1 MTVYSSAINIILIS
15 MFSSLIYI
23 NHVCFSVWEGI
34 LLVVGGGGRRVPPSI
49 SSTEECTDFLPVISI
64 FSFTN
69 PGSTLH

>member
-1 MTVYSSAINIILIS
+1 
-15 MFSSLIYI
+15 MF
-23 NHVCFSVWEGI
+23 FSVGGDFAS
-34 LLVVGGGGRRVPPSI
+34 GGGGGPRVPPSV

>member
-1 MTVYSSAINIILIS
+1 MTVYLSAINILIS
-15 MFSSLIYI
+15 MFASLIYI

-34 LLVVGGGGRRVPPSI
+34 LLVGGDPKVPPSSSV